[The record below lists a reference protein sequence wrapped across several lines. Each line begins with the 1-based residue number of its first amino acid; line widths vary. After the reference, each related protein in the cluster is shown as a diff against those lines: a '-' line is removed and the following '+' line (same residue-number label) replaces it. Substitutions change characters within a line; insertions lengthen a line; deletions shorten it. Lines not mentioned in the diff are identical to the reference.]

1 MVVNCR
7 DLDGRLSTPLHFA
20 SGYNRIAVVEYLI
33 QNGANVHAKDK
44 GGLVALHNA
53 CSYGHYEVS
62 RLLVEHGAN
71 VNMKDLWNYTPLHE
85 AAAKGKYDI
94 CKLLL
99 ENCADKCIQ
108 NRFVCLF
115 ICLFVCLFVLFVCL
129 FCLFVCFV
137 CLFVCLF
144 VLMVYLFVY
153 LFICMLHYI
162 RYCCALFRDINT
174 ANYNQTTSDSTQKH
188 IYSHFVF
195 SNQSLHAFSLISSFL
210 MFGRGFTECYISV
223 FAPVLSRVS
232 G

>member
-1 MVVNCR
+1 MFVTIVTLRPYSVKYTFSDPQAPKQTHYLQAGDLEKIKELLNPMVVNCR

-62 RLLVEHGAN
+62 KLLVEHGAN

-99 ENCADKCIQ
+99 ENSADKNIQ
-108 NRFVCLF
+108 NRL
-115 ICLFVCLFVLFVCL
+115 VCLFV
-129 FCLFVCFV
+129 
-137 CLFVCLF
+137 
-144 VLMVYLFVY
+144 
-153 LFICMLHYI
+153 
-162 RYCCALFRDINT
+162 
-174 ANYNQTTSDSTQKH
+174 
-188 IYSHFVF
+188 
-195 SNQSLHAFSLISSFL
+195 
-210 MFGRGFTECYISV
+210 
-223 FAPVLSRVS
+223 
-232 G
+232 